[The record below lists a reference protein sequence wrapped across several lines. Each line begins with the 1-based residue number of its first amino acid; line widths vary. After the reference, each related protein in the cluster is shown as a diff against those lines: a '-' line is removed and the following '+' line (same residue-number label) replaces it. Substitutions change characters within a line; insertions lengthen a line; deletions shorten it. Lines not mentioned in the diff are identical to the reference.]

1 MHYTIKHLIFSL
13 LFSFIHLLNI
23 YLVPSTYQILLFS
36 GHIKIS
42 QIIPFLKGFI
52 LIVFI
57 VINNVNI

>member
-13 LFSFIHLLNI
+13 LFRFIHLLNI
-23 YLVPSTYQILLFS
+23 YLVPSTYQILLFR

-42 QIIPFLKGFI
+42 QIIPFLSEFI

-57 VINNVNI
+57 VINNVHI